1 MMFVLL
7 LSIVDDVI
15 SIGCCIKMSMKI
27 MRTDMLCNDR
37 TSLFDISCPVFEF
50 GRCQLPTLKLSC
62 FLVRESEPSWM
73 DVDGCVGV
81 KDSLSRSE
89 HTYSEH

>member
-1 MMFVLL
+1 MVVVDMMFVLL

-50 GRCQLPTLKLSC
+50 GRCQVSTADSEVVLLFS
-62 FLVRESEPSWM
+62 FES
-73 DVDGCVGV
+73 D
-81 KDSLSRSE
+81 
-89 HTYSEH
+89 

>member
-37 TSLFDISCPVFEF
+37 TSLFDIY
-50 GRCQLPTLKLSC
+50 LLSS
-62 FLVRESEPSWM
+62 FRVRKVSTADSEVVLLFSFANLNQ
-73 DVDGCVGV
+73 VG
-81 KDSLSRSE
+81 
-89 HTYSEH
+89 